1 MTCINLL
8 PWREMQRKERRRQFA
23 SVAFGAVVLMGA
35 IVLYV
40 HMHMDG
46 LIDHQ
51 QGRNAFLQKQIK
63 QVDAQI
69 KEIKDLE
76 SQRKKL
82 LARMNIIQQLQ
93 SNRPQIVHL
102 FDEMVKT
109 LPDGVYLTR
118 MKQSGNS
125 LEVKGAAQSNARV
138 SAFMRNLDAS
148 KWLTKPR
155 LDVIQADKT
164 KQEKA
169 RVSKFTLQV
178 KQIAPDDK
186 VRDKSEKKK

>member
-76 SQRKKL
+76 S
-82 LARMNIIQQLQ
+82 A
-93 SNRPQIVHL
+93 
-102 FDEMVKT
+102 
-109 LPDGVYLTR
+109 PDGSDSENIL
-118 MKQSGNS
+118 KE
-125 LEVKGAAQSNARV
+125 LEQKFQKHFATI
-138 SAFMRNLDAS
+138 RN
-148 KWLTKPR
+148 
-155 LDVIQADKT
+155 Q
-164 KQEKA
+164 
-169 RVSKFTLQV
+169 
-178 KQIAPDDK
+178 
-186 VRDKSEKKK
+186 